1 MMLDQQPVFT
11 KLAVARRRELL
22 NNEPFVALGE
32 VAQCELL
39 DRVKEMREE
48 LDYRDQSDRF
58 NDPRRRD
65 KDASAL
71 ARSLATDLEIVD
83 PNKPNARLSEIS
95 RIRADL
101 IYSLSDLHRGSISKA
116 IRELQTFS
124 VRARRIKEAIER
136 IQRAPPRDDLQQRT
150 RRANREASGLHWL
163 LTSFRVEVSRTA
175 GDARPNPGLVLMGL
189 LADPPTSAEVM
200 RKRLRR

>member
-1 MMLDQQPVFT
+1 VKHPVIV
-11 KLAVARRRELL
+11 KLGVARRRELL
-22 NNEPFVALGE
+22 NNESFVALGE
-32 VAQCELL
+32 SAQSELL
-39 DRVKEMREE
+39 DRVKGMREE

-71 ARSLATDLEIVD
+71 ARSLATVLKIVD
-83 PNKPNARLSEIS
+83 PHKPNARLGAIS
-95 RIRADL
+95 RDL

-116 IRELQTFS
+116 IRELQTFN
-124 VRARRIKEAIER
+124 VKARRIEEAIKR
-136 IQRAPPRDDLQQRT
+136 IQRTPPGDDLQQRT
-150 RRANREASGLHWL
+150 RRANREALGLHWL
-163 LTSFRVEVSRTA
+163 LTSFRVGVSRTA

-189 LADPPTSAEVM
+189 LADPPTSPEVM